1 MSKFK
6 HIRSLLDVVFH
17 CKVFFYKN
25 SLVSKQFVGGYDL
38 PYRYRRLS
46 CKHIALRMF
55 SRRSKTLTALPFQM
69 KYVLGIQ
76 AIKYLCTA
84 LSLREVWVI
93 YKRWGQIFVTS
104 TINHSLYQW
113 HVLISSEIYDE
124 NWCCRRLLVSTNRDW
139 LNCESEEEEADIARV
154 TK

>member
-1 MSKFK
+1 
-6 HIRSLLDVVFH
+6 
-17 CKVFFYKN
+17 
-25 SLVSKQFVGGYDL
+25 
-38 PYRYRRLS
+38 
-46 CKHIALRMF
+46 MF
-55 SRRSKTLTALPFQM
+55 SRRSKTLTGLPFHM

-76 AIKYLCTA
+76 AIRYLCTT

-124 NWCCRRLLVSTNRDW
+124 N
-139 LNCESEEEEADIARV
+139 
-154 TK
+154 